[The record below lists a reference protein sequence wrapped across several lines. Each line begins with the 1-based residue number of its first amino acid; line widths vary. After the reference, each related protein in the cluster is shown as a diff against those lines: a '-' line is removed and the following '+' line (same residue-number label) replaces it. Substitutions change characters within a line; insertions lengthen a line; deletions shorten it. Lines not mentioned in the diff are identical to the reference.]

1 MKSVLVVDDSY
12 AFSAMLQKALL
23 MRGNVKVE
31 VAKNGQE
38 ALEVLDKITPD
49 LIMLD
54 IEMPIMSGIEFLE
67 AIRQKDLYKAL
78 PVIIMSANKKTEII
92 KKAVDL
98 GVADYILKPAS
109 IQTILEK
116 VGKVID

>member
-38 ALEVLDKITPD
+38 ALELLDKVSSN

-54 IEMPIMSGIEFLE
+54 IEMPIMNGIEFLE
-67 AIRQKDLYKAL
+67 TIRKNDLYKNI

-98 GVADYILKPAS
+98 GVTDYILKPAN
-109 IQTILEK
+109 IQTILAK
-116 VGKVID
+116 VSKVID